1 MKPMSGNNN
10 QSDPAEMFKEWIQR
24 SGKAQIDFFKT
35 FGDMMNKSR
44 QVNPLETLREMS
56 DKVTKTQSDFVQN
69 LSEMQSKGLF
79 NMFNP
84 SQYLPQ
90 LLSWGTFKTSVGSN
104 GRISIPEAE
113 RDALGIREN
122 DLVQVIVIPVERKK
136 SKQGVK
142 E

>member
-1 MKPMSGNNN
+1 MSGNNY
-10 QSDPAEMFKEWIQR
+10 QSDPAEIFREWIQR
-24 SGKAQIDFFKT
+24 SGKAQMDFFKT
-35 FGDMMNKSR
+35 FGEMMNKTH
-44 QVNPLETLREMS
+44 QVNPLETLKEMS
-56 DKVTKTQSDFVQN
+56 DKAVKTQSDFFQN
-69 LSEMQSKGLF
+69 ITEMQSKGLF
-79 NMFNP
+79 NVFNP

-113 RDALGIREN
+113 RDALGIKEN
-122 DLVQVIVIPVERKK
+122 DLVQVIVIPVERRK